1 MSSKRPAHRPTR
13 IYPEAERRLLRPD
26 SEQCPHCGGR
36 LLNSGTLYLHKYIQT
51 LEGPVEVR
59 AYGWRCA
66 HPACPH
72 PEARYYARATAL
84 RLSLPFGTYGVDV
97 LAWIGWQRD
106 YEHRALVEIHRQ
118 LNARGIE
125 ISERHVGRLYRDYLA
140 LVGGLTHEIQQRLT
154 ATVQRDGGLIW
165 AVDAL
170 QPEAGAPL
178 FYVLYEIRSQTA
190 VAGIWL
196 EQRDQAH
203 LAAWLARFAHA
214 AWPVS
219 ATLSDGEGALVGALK
234 QVWPEAPHQRCQMH
248 ALKAWAAPLAEA
260 DRELRRRLRAA
271 VMTSLPPLA
280 AAADQLPG
288 ARTPDLAPP
297 GPLAPE
303 VAAPLPLGATERGV
317 AVDASPRQQVLLRQL
332 HQAFLDG
339 LTRPGRS
346 PLLLGGLRGY
356 EHLEQIVTTLARR
369 LPPYRDTPLHPY
381 LRAGQQA
388 LAQTQALAAT
398 LRTNQQ
404 RLQQVAHRLAE
415 PFACLP
421 ADTPPDQ
428 IGPRLRAHL
437 QGLVLDWSAT
447 AQTPL
452 DRAFALKG
460 LDLLTEW
467 GPDLFHCYRIPDLP
481 PSNTA
486 LEALFGQLRRH
497 QRRLSGHKQTAPL
510 QRQAH
515 LLIWRL
521 ATSFEHLC
529 QLLRSVSDQAR
540 RTARHF
546 VAAAEARSR
555 WLLSVRRRPATATAA
570 LVAEYLDLLALPTEV
585 SLPLAA

>member
-1 MSSKRPAHRPTR
+1 M
-13 IYPEAERRLLRPD
+13 
-26 SEQCPHCGGR
+26 
-36 LLNSGTLYLHKYIQT
+36 
-51 LEGPVEVR
+51 
-59 AYGWRCA
+59 
-66 HPACPH
+66 
-72 PEARYYARATAL
+72 
-84 RLSLPFGTYGVDV
+84 
-97 LAWIGWQRD
+97 
-106 YEHRALVEIHRQ
+106 
-118 LNARGIE
+118 
-125 ISERHVGRLYRDYLA
+125 
-140 LVGGLTHEIQQRLT
+140 
-154 ATVQRDGGLIW
+154 
-165 AVDAL
+165 DAL

-196 EQRDQAH
+196 EARDRDH
-203 LAAWLARFAHA
+203 LAAWLARFAHE

-219 ATLSDGEGALVGALK
+219 ATLSDGEEALVGALK

-271 VMTSLPPLA
+271 MSEHLPPLEA
-280 AAADQLPG
+280 AAEQLPA
-288 ARTPDLAPP
+288 ARTPDLAPL
-297 GPLAPE
+297 GPPAPD
-303 VAAPLPLGATERGV
+303 AGAPRPLGGTERGV
-317 AVDASPRQQVLLRQL
+317 AVDATPRQQALLRQL
-332 HQAFLDG
+332 HQAFLDC

-346 PLLLGGLRGY
+346 PLLFGGLRGY
-356 EHLEQIVTTLARR
+356 DQLDQIVTTLAHR
-369 LPPYRDTPLHPY
+369 LPAQLETPFHPY
-381 LRAGQQA
+381 LRAGQAA
-388 LAQTQALAAT
+388 LAQTRALAAT

-404 RLQQVAHRLAE
+404 RLQQVAHLLAHPFDRLPVE
-415 PFACLP
+415 
-421 ADTPPDQ
+421 TPPAQ
-428 IGPRLRAHL
+428 IGPRLRAQL

-452 DRAFALKG
+452 DRALALKG
-460 LDLLTEW
+460 LDVLTTW
-467 GPDLFHCYRIPDLP
+467 GPDLFHCYLIPDLP

-497 QRRLSGHKQTAPL
+497 QRRLSGQKQTAPL

-570 LVAEYLDLLALPTEV
+570 LVAEFLDLLALPTAA